1 MKLVLKLKCN
11 GCGQEYEISSND
23 VDYDGAT
30 RVMREAIEE
39 ILEDHSNL
47 SMNAVTKETLK
58 TMREGL
64 HLHVCEDHDRWKS
77 FGVSTVIGL
86 TIYKYD

>member
-30 RVMREAIEE
+30 RVMREAIGRFSR
-39 ILEDHSNL
+39 II
-47 SMNAVTKETLK
+47 
-58 TMREGL
+58 
-64 HLHVCEDHDRWKS
+64 
-77 FGVSTVIGL
+77 VI
-86 TIYKYD
+86 